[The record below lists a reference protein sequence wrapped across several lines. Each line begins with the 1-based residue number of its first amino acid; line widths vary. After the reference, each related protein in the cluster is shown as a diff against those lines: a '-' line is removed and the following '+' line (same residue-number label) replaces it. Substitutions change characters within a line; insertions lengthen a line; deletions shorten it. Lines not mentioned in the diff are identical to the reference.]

1 MSSTEHDLAANRE
14 LVREYHDRVWQK
26 DDRTA
31 LEDCWAPDA
40 VLDITGFDG
49 NALDVLR
56 ADIAR
61 YRAAFADVRTT
72 IHDLL
77 AQDDRVV
84 LHWETSGRHIGAYG
98 SVAATGKVIT
108 MRGIDLFRVADGRIV
123 ACSSLWDGLSV
134 YEQLGVLTV
143 PE

>member
-1 MSSTEHDLAANRE
+1 MSDIEHDLAANRE
-14 LVREYHDRVWQK
+14 LVREYHDRVWAK
-26 DDRTA
+26 DDLTA
-31 LEDCWAPDA
+31 LEDCWAADA
-40 VLDITGFDG
+40 VLDITGFTG
-49 NALDVLR
+49 NALDTLR

-61 YRAAFADVRTT
+61 YRAAFVDVRTT

-84 LHWETSGRHIGAYG
+84 LHWETSGRHVGAYG
-98 SVAATGKVIT
+98 SVPATGKVIT
-108 MRGIDLFRVADGRIV
+108 MRGIDLFRIAGGRIV
-123 ACSSLWDGLSV
+123 ECRSMWDGLSV